1 MIKNDRRLTKSY
13 LYDNI
18 MIEKKKK
25 HIIKKAAISTLDLSR
40 EDIERYLLEVREAVQ
55 KGCYRI
61 ARNKNRADN
70 IDLFLH
76 YVIDENRVREIL
88 LSLTVEDFSARLN
101 NEHPGFAHEKL
112 YVFGK
117 DVRLLERFGE
127 KERTVFLYIKLN
139 KLENCYVIVISF
151 HEQKHLLTY
160 PFK

>member
-76 YVIDENRVREIL
+76 YVMDENRVRERC
-88 LSLTVEDFSARLN
+88 SLAGTVWRER
-101 NEHPGFAHEKL
+101 
-112 YVFGK
+112 K
-117 DVRLLERFGE
+117 DS
-127 KERTVFLYIKLN
+127 
-139 KLENCYVIVISF
+139 ISV
-151 HEQKHLLTY
+151 H
-160 PFK
+160 